1 MSYMLGFVNKESG
14 ADSDWSIENANDY
27 KYYLTLEGLQ
37 YASGRYNEVEM
48 SVEFNNTSWGIEYN
62 DSDNGKFRLEYLS
75 APDIGFSIMKD
86 KICIIEEG
94 EGIVS
99 SKENEFAPYSIAPKM
114 FKFNEDI
121 SSLIPDDAYFYK
133 YKGKVTK
140 LIIKKVKK

>member
-1 MSYMLGFVNKESG
+1 
-14 ADSDWSIENANDY
+14 
-27 KYYLTLEGLQ
+27 
-37 YASGRYNEVEM
+37 M

-75 APDIGFSIMKD
+75 TPDIGFSIMKD
-86 KICIIEEG
+86 KICIIEED

-99 SKENEFAPYSIAPKM
+99 SKENEFAPYSIAPKK

-133 YKGKVTK
+133 YKVTK
-140 LIIKKVKK
+140 LIIKKIKKWGKISWHLH